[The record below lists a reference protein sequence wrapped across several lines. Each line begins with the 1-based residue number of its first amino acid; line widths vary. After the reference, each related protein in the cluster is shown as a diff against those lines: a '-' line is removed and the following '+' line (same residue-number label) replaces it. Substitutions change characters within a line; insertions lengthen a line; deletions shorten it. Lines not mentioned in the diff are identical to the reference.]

1 MSTKTDVPPT
11 RPPSLPQ
18 IPAIKAAP
26 REENPAP
33 VATPARPKGS
43 KRSLAE
49 SYLAFLKDAL
59 ALAHHLQVDHVL
71 YASDAPPPIDLLARR
86 PIRRRIVVATHS
98 EKIAATCEDEGL
110 RTVLVPAYAFDRFEK
125 IKVALAACVSG
136 RLMENGDRVLCLAGP
151 PHSNAINTCL
161 FTHIGEDSEERAAL
175 AVLGAGQEF
184 APQVLEAVLNIVLSI
199 GHEGFEGAPVG
210 TIFVVGDCTTVMEKS
225 RQLTL
230 NPFQGYSEDER
241 NILDPRVREAIKN
254 FCLLDGS
261 FVIRE
266 DGVVLAAGRYLQS
279 ARDLDI
285 DLPLGL
291 GTRNAAAMAV
301 TKVSRAIAFV
311 VSKTSG
317 AVRIYKNG
325 ELALELKQSRRRL
338 S

>member
-1 MSTKTDVPPT
+1 MSAKPETPQK
-11 RPPSLPQ
+11 PPSLPQ
-18 IPAIKAAP
+18 VAAVKPGVREETPAAP
-26 REENPAP
+26 SGPP
-33 VATPARPKGS
+33 KPKGS

-49 SYLAFLKDAL
+49 SYRAFLKDAL
-59 ALAHHLQVDHVL
+59 ALARHLQVDHVL
-71 YASDAPPPIDLLARR
+71 YASDAPPPIEQLVRR
-86 PIRRRIVVATHS
+86 SVKKLIVVATHS
-98 EKIAATCEDEGL
+98 EKIAASCEEEGL

-136 RLMENGDRVLCLAGP
+136 HIMETGDRVLCLAGP
-151 PHSNAINTCL
+151 PHSDAINTCL

-175 AVLGAGQEF
+175 SVLGAGQEF
-184 APQVLEAVLNIVLSI
+184 APQVLEAVLNIALTI

-279 ARDLDI
+279 PRDLDI

-291 GTRNAAAMAV
+291 GTRNAAAMTV

-317 AVRIYKNG
+317 AVRVYKNG

-338 S
+338 T